1 MTIYTD
7 QVTGKQY
14 DRMPGG
20 VASVSKPPREL
31 PEGYVACCE
40 CAFGGSGEHGGCG
53 EECDR
58 ASKHCVSK
66 APSKTVFFVFKERKA

>member
-7 QVTGKQY
+7 KVTGKKY
-14 DRMPGG
+14 DRVPGG
-20 VASVSKPPREL
+20 VACVPDPIQGYKP
-31 PEGYVACCE
+31 CSE
-40 CAFGGSGEHGGCG
+40 CAFGGLWG
-53 EECDR
+53 EECAR

>member
-7 QVTGKQY
+7 KVTGKKY
-14 DRMPGG
+14 DRVPGG
-20 VASVSKPPREL
+20 VAVVPGSTQGYKP
-31 PEGYVACCE
+31 CSE
-40 CAFGGSGEHGGCG
+40 CAFSDFREPGELDCV
-53 EECDR
+53 R

>member
-20 VASVSKPPREL
+20 VAIVSKPPA
-31 PEGYVACCE
+31 GYVACCE
-40 CAFGGSGEHGGCG
+40 CAFGGSGKDG
-53 EECDR
+53 EECVR

>member
-7 QVTGKQY
+7 QVTGKKY

-20 VASVSKPPREL
+20 VASATQPT
-31 PEGYVACCE
+31 EGYMDCRE
-40 CAFGGSGEHGGCG
+40 CAFDVSGKHG

-58 ASKHCVSK
+58 ASVQCTLHTGNK
-66 APSKTVFFVFKERKA
+66 AVYFYFKERKA